1 MRHKIKKAAGAIIA
15 VALIL
20 ILVAGCA
27 PENVQTSS
35 QGQGTP
41 ELRVDSGYIQWRVGQ
56 DSEWQN
62 LLALSELKGETGLP
76 GATGTTGQTGT
87 TGLQGETGDTGP
99 RGKAGS
105 PGQTGATGPA
115 GSPGPAGATGPA
127 GSTGTTGLPG
137 ADGREI
143 EVQNNGTYIQFRYEG
158 DTTWQNL
165 VALTDITGPTGATGA
180 TGAQGPTGATG
191 PAGATGAAGAPGTAL
206 AYAQYKITGFNSTS
220 AQFSDSDA
228 IPSTDNAL
236 ISLAAENDS
245 EIALAVGHTYLVTYN
260 LTISAANPF
269 NYCSALYYR
278 GNLITMQTFSSE
290 ASLIDSDAYSS
301 CSNSVLIAPNYLPG
315 TMFFSVQF
323 SAAQTYNMESCTL
336 TVVCIK

>member
-99 RGKAGS
+99 RGAAGS
-105 PGQTGATGPA
+105 PGQIGATGSAGATGPA
-115 GSPGPAGATGPA
+115 GSPGQIGATGST
-127 GSTGTTGLPG
+127 GSTGSPGSAGLPG

-158 DTTWQNL
+158 DTVWHDL
-165 VALTDITGPTGATGA
+165 IALTDITGPVGA
-180 TGAQGPTGATG
+180 TGAQGS
-191 PAGATGAAGAPGTAL
+191 TGAAGAPGTAL

-236 ISLAAENDS
+236 ISLATENDS

-290 ASLIDSDAYSS
+290 ASLIDPDAYSS

-323 SAAQTYNMESCTL
+323 STAQTYNMESCTL